1 MQSQQRP
8 FSICVGGVGVRIM
21 NALTALTCALER
33 LIWQLIQKGMIGGS
47 SGQKWESN
55 QGSVAAYGR
64 RRDVQ
69 GQQHERSIRCKNVC
83 MLRWEAVFRN
93 SRHD

>member
-21 NALTALTCALER
+21 NTLTALTCALER

-47 SGQKWESN
+47 SGQK
-55 QGSVAAYGR
+55 
-64 RRDVQ
+64 
-69 GQQHERSIRCKNVC
+69 
-83 MLRWEAVFRN
+83 
-93 SRHD
+93 